1 MGNLKNA
8 LCRYKQDHPDLV
20 WADIAESIG
29 ITLASL
35 VNYLA
40 EKVTPREST
49 LQMISK
55 VLEIPVDELRDDVL
69 DEIDQEDLSEGLSED
84 PDDQDEDFDDQ
95 EDAEEDPEEDPDHE
109 EKTEVHIS
117 IGEMGRVHTRPPI
130 GVKPYYVASIQ
141 RIQELAD
148 AISRNPGNMK
158 MAAEWACEILEQ
170 VELTKRMRKRW
181 QDEVI

>member
-1 MGNLKNA
+1 MGNLKTA
-8 LCRYKQDHPDLV
+8 LCRYKEDHPDLV

-69 DEIDQEDLSEGLSED
+69 DEIDQEDLSEELSED
-84 PDDQDEDFDDQ
+84 PDDQEEDFDDQ
-95 EDAEEDPEEDPDHE
+95 EDAEEDPEEDPDQEE

-117 IGEMGRVHTRPPI
+117 IG
-130 GVKPYYVASIQ
+130 
-141 RIQELAD
+141 
-148 AISRNPGNMK
+148 
-158 MAAEWACEILEQ
+158 
-170 VELTKRMRKRW
+170 
-181 QDEVI
+181 